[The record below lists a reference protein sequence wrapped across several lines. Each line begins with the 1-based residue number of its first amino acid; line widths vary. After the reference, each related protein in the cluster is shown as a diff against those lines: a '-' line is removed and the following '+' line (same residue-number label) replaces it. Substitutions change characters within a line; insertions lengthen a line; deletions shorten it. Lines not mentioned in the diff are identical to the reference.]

1 MFYGDKEISKVY
13 YGGAEIAKIYHGSDL
28 VYQAETPV
36 APFNPSFSWHTIPT
50 GSAPYGFG
58 LPKPLMMD
66 GSVEFVYQRLSDNH
80 IVASGEG
87 VKKYSPSSSTPLGSY
102 AGVNVTGQPIL
113 EAGIGSKYYS
123 GWRQDE
129 DYTVHVDITRVRTDT
144 KEVVVE
150 TIDITGVPST
160 VYWAGS
166 SDESGTLYAYATLAD
181 GALSFYKQDHTLIG
195 TAAGVPVLNADGI
208 IGGGSVFN
216 FITSSGEI
224 YTVTQS
230 GVYKTGDL
238 NTTVRHYYKAPS
250 TLFYVVTD
258 TGICLTDGNGNK
270 EWETAVS
277 GTVKLIVGVDAS
289 SVYLF
294 TRTGLGSSM
303 ELQLIRIDAKTGSIT
318 GSADIPATIPGG
330 TSNNYWSS
338 ISWASMSPYEIQPG
352 EKMGF
357 GFNVG
362 QYDTEF
368 SGAWMRITV

>member
-28 VYQAETPV
+28 VYQAETPI

-58 LPKPLMMD
+58 MPKPLLMD
-66 GSVEFVYQRLSDNH
+66 DSVEFVYQRLSDNQ

-87 VKKYSPSSSTPLGSY
+87 VKKYSPSSSTPLESY
-102 AGVNVTGQPIL
+102 AGVNVTGQPIS

-129 DYTVHVDITRVRTDT
+129 DNTVHVDITRVRTDT
-144 KEVVVE
+144 KEVVVD

-160 VYWAGS
+160 VYWAGAADADGS
-166 SDESGTLYAYATLAD
+166 FCAYATLAD
-181 GALSFYKQDHTLIG
+181 GVLSFYKQDHTLIG

-208 IGGGSVFN
+208 IGGGSVFT

-258 TGICLTDGNGNK
+258 TGICLTDANGNK

-294 TRTGLGSSM
+294 TRTGFGSSM
-303 ELQLIRIDAKTGSIT
+303 ELQIIRIDYETGSIT
-318 GSADIPATIPGG
+318 GTADIPTTIPGG
-330 TSNNYWSS
+330 SSNSYWNR
-338 ISWASMSPYEIQPG
+338 ITWASMSPYEIQPG

-357 GFNVG
+357 GLDVG